1 MPWDQIE
8 IIQLRRNHPTRESPQ
23 DLRKI
28 PHGSVIISFQ
38 INLSHFAKKNGLG
51 QIATAMSID
60 TDISDDRTLRANAYN
75 RAAAKSSGMMQ
86 ESMVSSRGRPS
97 TEWMKGTGEKDPFL
111 YSADKDWKEVV
122 I

>member
-1 MPWDQIE
+1 M
-8 IIQLRRNHPTRESPQ
+8 IISFT
-23 DLRKI
+23 
-28 PHGSVIISFQ
+28 VSFQ